1 MIVIFDR
8 QHYGKP
14 NRPNDLGAAID
25 IDGNGVIDNDEKE
38 ANITPSYYMPAKE
51 ALERL
56 GHSVYIL
63 QEGWYSDRHSKA
75 NTIARANPNQKV
87 AYIACHVNAGKGDY
101 AVMIHDSR
109 SGNGKRLANAVAGS
123 IGSAGNLEGIRRS
136 LVRAASADNEWKR
149 GYTTIKGIYA
159 GPGNIS
165 GICCEPF
172 FIDRPEHQWLA
183 SSQGGRAL
191 ADALVAGLV
200 AWNNG

>member
-25 IDGNGVIDNDEKE
+25 IDGDGVIDNDEKE
-38 ANITPSYYMPAKE
+38 ANITPGYYMPAKY

-56 GHSVYIL
+56 GHSVYVL
-63 QEGWYSDRHSKA
+63 DRGWYSERQRKA
-75 NTIARANPNQKV
+75 NAIARANPAQKV

-109 SGNGKRLANAVAGS
+109 SGNGQRLADKIATA
-123 IGSAGNLEGIRRS
+123 IGASRDLTGIKRS
-136 LVRAASADNEWKR
+136 LVRAASADNSWKR
-149 GYTTIKGIYA
+149 GFTTIKGIYS

-183 SSQGGRAL
+183 SAQGGRAI

-200 AWNNG
+200 AWGVN